1 MSAVIALFGFI
12 FVCAIA
18 LAVFAA
24 AISLIK
30 IGFHVILWP
39 FKLLFLPILAIV
51 LIIKL
56 TVLLAIGA
64 VLAAVLLPIII
75 LFLIFAAPFL
85 LAASIP

>member
-1 MSAVIALFGFI
+1 MSAVIALFGFVL
-12 FVCAIA
+12 VCAIA

-30 IGFHVILWP
+30 ITFHVILWP

-56 TVLLAIGA
+56 AALLVIGA
-64 VLAAVLLPIII
+64 VLVAVLLPIII
-75 LFLIFAAPFL
+75 LVLIFAAPFL
-85 LAASIP
+85 LVSSIT